1 MNIELKLFASLS
13 TFLPQGAV
21 SNKVTME
28 IGEDTTPAKL
38 IDDLNLPA
46 EACFLVLLNGV
57 YLNPRER
64 KVRTIQDGDAV
75 AIWPPIAGG

>member
-13 TFLPQGAV
+13 TFLPKGAV
-21 SNKVTME
+21 SNKVTMD

-38 IDDLNLPA
+38 IDDLDLPK
-46 EACFLVLLNGV
+46 EACFLVLINGV
-57 YLNPRER
+57 YLTPSERE
-64 KVRTIQDGDAV
+64 VRTIRDGDAV